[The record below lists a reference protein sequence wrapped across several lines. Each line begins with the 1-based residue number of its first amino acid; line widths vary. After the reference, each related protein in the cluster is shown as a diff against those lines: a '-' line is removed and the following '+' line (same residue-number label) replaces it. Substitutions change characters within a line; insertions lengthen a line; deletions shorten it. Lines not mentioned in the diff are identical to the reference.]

1 LAFSA
6 AALVFVGGGC
16 GALVRY
22 GLVRASETA
31 LGTSFPYGVFAANIF
46 GSFLMGM
53 LAGWLVARGG
63 GFGPFF
69 DMSGHDAAKAALAT
83 GLLGGF
89 TTFSAFSLDAVR
101 LWETGSHGAAL
112 AYVALS
118 VALAVA
124 ALVAGLMVARGV
136 LA

>member
-1 LAFSA
+1 MALSV

-22 GLVRASETA
+22 GLVRVSESA
-31 LGTSFPYGVFAANIF
+31 LGTDFPYGVFAANIV
-46 GSFLMGM
+46 GSFMMGM

-63 GFGPFF
+63 GFGPFL

-101 LWETGSHGAAL
+101 LWESGAQSAAI

-118 VALAVA
+118 VALAIA
-124 ALVAGLMVARGV
+124 ALIAGLVLVRGA